1 MNRRVAAFVGIG
13 VLVAFT
19 AGVALA
25 QQPPGASQFQ
35 AFREKH
41 KYTFQLMQMVRHIG
55 EINKDKKYTLTPDQA
70 KKVLAVLKPLR
81 SKPKLTQDEA
91 KKALKDLKPIFTAA
105 QLNAMARIKPKFEQ
119 RRSPSGPPQ
128 RPNGQEP
135 RRPPQNSERRG
146 PDLNAMKDFNPFYSK
161 APKGDERA
169 AERVKRMNE
178 FFAELEKKASAKK
191 TK

>member
-1 MNRRVAAFVGIG
+1 MRRFIVPIGICL
-13 VLVAFT
+13 LVVFT
-19 AGVALA
+19 AAVVCA
-25 QQPPGASQFQ
+25 QQQPSGANQFQ

-55 EINKDKKYTLTPDQA
+55 EINKDKKYTLTPEQA

-119 RRSPSGPPQ
+119 HRGPGGPPGGPGEQ
-128 RPNGQEP
+128 Q
-135 RRPPQNSERRG
+135 RRPPQNVERRR
-146 PDLNAMKDFNPFYSK
+146 PNLNAMKDFNPFYSK
-161 APKGDERA
+161 VPKGDERA

-178 FFAELEKKASAKK
+178 FFAALEKKANSKK